1 MKKTLSLILVIL
13 VSLSGMAWA
22 ETAEELMKKS
32 REAVVAEDYDKAIDY
47 CKKSIEMKPDY
58 QEAYDY
64 MGLIY
69 GKKGDFEKAIS
80 WYKKAIAIN
89 PKFEWTYINLG
100 FFYKER
106 GMLDDAIGEFKK
118 AITLSDAET
127 NKMLCLELGNIY
139 HEKGMYP
146 DAVFNWKKGTG
157 YGDDPEVHYNIGVA
171 LNEMGKAD
179 EAIAEYKKAIEI
191 DPDYAS
197 AHYNLGL
204 AYYKKGLNV
213 LAADYFYS
221 AGLLLIKH
229 GHGGHAFL
237 AYEDL
242 KKVEST
248 QRISNAPSS
257 EIIKTKR
264 LVDNLFN
271 ALQPDLQKKK
281 GNPSK

>member
-1 MKKTLSLILVIL
+1 MKKSLSLILVIF

-47 CKKSIEMKPDY
+47 CKKSIEIKPDY

-106 GMLDDAIGEFKK
+106 GMLDDAIREFKK

-127 NKMLCLELGNIY
+127 NKILYLELGNIY
-139 HEKGMYP
+139 HEKEMYP

-157 YGDDPEVHYNIGVA
+157 YGEEVLTRILV
-171 LNEMGKAD
+171 
-179 EAIAEYKKAIEI
+179 
-191 DPDYAS
+191 
-197 AHYNLGL
+197 
-204 AYYKKGLNV
+204 KKGIMTKGE
-213 LAADYFYS
+213 F
-221 AGLLLIKH
+221 I
-229 GHGGHAFL
+229 
-237 AYEDL
+237 EEMQEL
-242 KKVEST
+242 KREMAEKGTVEC
-248 QRISNAPSS
+248 
-257 EIIKTKR
+257 
-264 LVDNLFN
+264 
-271 ALQPDLQKKK
+271 
-281 GNPSK
+281 